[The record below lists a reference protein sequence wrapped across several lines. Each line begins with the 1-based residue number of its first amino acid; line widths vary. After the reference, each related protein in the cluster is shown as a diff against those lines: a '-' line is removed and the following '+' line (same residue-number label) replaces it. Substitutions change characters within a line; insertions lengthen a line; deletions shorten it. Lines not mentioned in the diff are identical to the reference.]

1 VRRQVQFLLV
11 QIRPRREPREPIR
24 DRSTQGS
31 LPVRVKTLHD
41 SNNNNE
47 FKKKV

>member
-11 QIRPRREPREPIR
+11 QIRPRREPIR